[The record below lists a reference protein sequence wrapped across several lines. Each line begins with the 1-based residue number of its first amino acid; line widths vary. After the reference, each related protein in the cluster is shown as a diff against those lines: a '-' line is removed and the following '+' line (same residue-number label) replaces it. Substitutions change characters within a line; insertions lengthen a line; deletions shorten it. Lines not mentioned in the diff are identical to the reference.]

1 MKITK
6 DVLLN
11 FAKFI
16 FRSGE
21 EAYRCKGNISLN
33 QEIEDYIKE
42 TFKNFLEKERKIQ
55 VAEKIEQEDVGNET
69 CNQ

>member
-6 DVLLN
+6 DILLS

-21 EAYRCKGNISLN
+21 EAFRCKGDISLDS
-33 QEIEDYIKE
+33 EISAYVKE
-42 TFKNFLEKERKIQ
+42 TFQNFLEKERKIQ
-55 VAEKIEQEDVGNET
+55 EAEKQDMEQDLVN
-69 CNQ
+69 

>member
-6 DVLLN
+6 DILLN
-11 FAKFI
+11 FAKFL

-21 EAYRCKGNISLN
+21 EAFRCKGDISLDS
-33 QEIEDYIKE
+33 EISAYVKE

-55 VAEKIEQEDVGNET
+55 EAEKQDMEQDLVN
-69 CNQ
+69 

>member
-1 MKITK
+1 MEITK
-6 DVLLN
+6 DILLS

-21 EAYRCKGNISLN
+21 EAFRCKGDISLDS
-33 QEIEDYIKE
+33 EISAYVKE

-55 VAEKIEQEDVGNET
+55 EAEKQDMEQDLIN
-69 CNQ
+69 

>member
-6 DVLLN
+6 DILLS

-21 EAYRCKGNISLN
+21 EAFRYKGDISLDS
-33 QEIEDYIKE
+33 EISTYVKE
-42 TFKNFLEKERKIQ
+42 TFKDFLEKERKIQ
-55 VAEKIEQEDVGNET
+55 ETENIKQENVENET
-69 CNQ
+69 YNQ

>member
-21 EAYRCKGNISLN
+21 EAFRCKGDISLDS
-33 QEIEDYIKE
+33 EISAYVKE

-55 VAEKIEQEDVGNET
+55 EAEKQDMEQDLVN
-69 CNQ
+69 